1 MASLVNNEMY
11 DECDNIQRK
20 IDDINTQLELLNTYS
35 LQYKEDN
42 VKTIL
47 PINKEEEEFNKEKA
61 LQRLA
66 TIDKEILR

>member
-20 IDDINTQLELLNTYS
+20 IDDLNTQLELLNTYS
-35 LQYKEDN
+35 LQYKDN

-47 PINKEEEEFNKEKA
+47 PINENEEEFNEEKA
-61 LQRLA
+61 LQRIA
-66 TIDKEILR
+66 TIDVEILR